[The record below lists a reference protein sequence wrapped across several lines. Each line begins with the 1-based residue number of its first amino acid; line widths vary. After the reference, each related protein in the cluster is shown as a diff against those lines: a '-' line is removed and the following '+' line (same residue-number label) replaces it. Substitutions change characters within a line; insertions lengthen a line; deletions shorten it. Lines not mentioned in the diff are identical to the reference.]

1 MGNLQTLGDVIGLL
15 RRRFPVILAVTLA
28 GCVLTVLYLLAQ
40 PRSYTAVAVLQVESP
55 RVADPVAR
63 EVAGGPTSFR
73 IQIIE
78 QQIMTRDALLQL
90 MRRHGLEAGMPGLS
104 EAQRVFLMRK
114 AIQLQSVQPGPNVVG
129 GGGTDVSALVV
140 SVTFD
145 DPAVAAAL
153 ANDIADQIVAL
164 GSARELARID
174 EARAFFSA
182 EEARIAAEIVALEAE
197 VTRFKIENVDSLPES
212 LAPRREEASRL
223 DEALRALATQRIE
236 LEAQREALLTQGNL
250 RTVGQRQVEI
260 LNAQI
265 ALIDEQ
271 TSALRARRSEIE
283 TSFARAPGIEQAL
296 SRYARAMQ
304 QLNDRYAVTTRRLA
318 EAETSR
324 KLAENQQ
331 TERFTLLERAEPP
344 MFPDGSGRRRL
355 AVMGAA
361 GALLAGLA
369 VALALDVANPVLRT
383 AEQMERAVGLRPFV
397 SIPYI
402 PTPRERARMRTRR
415 IVTLAAVALVVIAAL
430 AAAGVHALRA

>member
-104 EAQRVFLMRK
+104 EAQRVFLMRN
-114 AIQLQSVQPGPNVVG
+114 AIRLQSVQPGPNVVG

-153 ANDIADQIVAL
+153 ANDIADQIVDL

-182 EEARIAAEIVALEAE
+182 EEARIAAEIVALKAE

-236 LEAQREALLTQGNL
+236 LEAQREAL
-250 RTVGQRQVEI
+250 
-260 LNAQI
+260 
-265 ALIDEQ
+265 
-271 TSALRARRSEIE
+271 
-283 TSFARAPGIEQAL
+283 
-296 SRYARAMQ
+296 
-304 QLNDRYAVTTRRLA
+304 
-318 EAETSR
+318 
-324 KLAENQQ
+324 
-331 TERFTLLERAEPP
+331 
-344 MFPDGSGRRRL
+344 RRRETC
-355 AVMGAA
+355 APSA
-361 GALLAGLA
+361 
-369 VALALDVANPVLRT
+369 
-383 AEQMERAVGLRPFV
+383 
-397 SIPYI
+397 S
-402 PTPRERARMRTRR
+402 ARSRS
-415 IVTLAAVALVVIAAL
+415 
-430 AAAGVHALRA
+430 